1 MKSDRLAMPNRMS
14 IKESAPVTPLL
25 TFTLDHLGG
34 KDQDS
39 KGRVK
44 MRFWI
49 DSDSPP
55 CMSDISVAVS
65 YDFLS
70 SNLRHA
76 PQLTKSQ
83 AIDKTFQ
90 PYDGSSRYHF
100 FRRVLR
106 WQCLSLAE
114 PRNCRGQ

>member
-1 MKSDRLAMPNRMS
+1 
-14 IKESAPVTPLL
+14 
-25 TFTLDHLGG
+25 
-34 KDQDS
+34 
-39 KGRVK
+39 

-55 CMSDISVAVS
+55 CMSDISVAVG

-83 AIDKTFQ
+83 AIDETFQ
-90 PYDGSSRYHF
+90 PYDGSSRYYF
-100 FRRVLR
+100 SDGYFGESDRLG
-106 WQCLSLAE
+106 
-114 PRNCRGQ
+114 P